1 MRSCF
6 AVLITIVLSGS
17 PGHAQDQGARSKQVE
32 KLINALV
39 SENAAPDPGAWRKPP
54 RGYDRKKQQPVLRAV
69 GKLKALGPRGFKFL
83 IQNWGDERYCL
94 TYSVGSNGYMGN
106 ATVGEMCRRIM
117 FDQIQPYG
125 YWSLGQPGGEGDP
138 LDRRRRPD
146 YPKEFLADQETAAE
160 WLEEH
165 KDKSLVEIQLMV
177 INWII
182 EQESASP
189 NDFTDREREYMQEI
203 RDELVKSQKPRTR
216 GNYHNDDYGW

>member
-69 GKLKALGPRGFKFL
+69 GKLKALGPSGFKFL
-83 IQNWGDERYCL
+83 IENWGDKRYCL
-94 TYSVGSNGYMGN
+94 TYSVGINGYMGN

-125 YWSLGQPGGEGDP
+125 YWTLGEAEAFDDP
-138 LDRRRRPD
+138 RNRRLRPD

-165 KDKSLVEIQLMV
+165 KNKSLVEIQLMV

-189 NDFTDREREYMQEI
+189 NDFTDRKRECMQKI

-216 GNYHNDDYGW
+216 GNYHSDDYHW